1 MLSNYLRSALR
12 NFLRNRFHSILNLL
26 GLAIGLATFIFIF
39 LYLQNEIAFDKYHQ
53 KGDRIYRI
61 ESDFTISGKH
71 DRFAIVPVP
80 MGPALKLEFP
90 EIEAFCRFSSAGNV
104 LVKYG
109 DKEFYEN
116 RFYFADSTVFDVF
129 SHNLLMGDPSTCLVE
144 PNSIVISESIAKKYF
159 GDNNPIGEFLETGN
173 QSTYKVTGI
182 MENLPLNSHLRFDA
196 LFSVTTI
203 ASMHGYDEF
212 NGMEPHQ
219 FWNIGVFTYL
229 LLNEHSIM
237 SQVHEKFGS
246 FYDKYMKSVG
256 DAINAGFSLLST
268 PLAKTHFEGN
278 YSSDLPKGNMT
289 YIYILSAIAIFILLI
304 ASINYMNMAT
314 ARSEKRAREVGIR
327 KVAGAERK
335 QLIFQFIGE
344 SVLMAFGGL
353 LTAIFLVHLFIPEFA
368 VLSEK
373 EINFDLFSNMALS
386 LLLIGTALLLGLI
399 SGTYPAFY
407 LSSIKP
413 VTVVKGSGF
422 APGRKGS
429 WMRKI
434 LVVFQFA
441 IAIAMIIGTLVVSDQ
456 LRYLQNKDLGFI
468 KDNMVVL
475 ELQDTAFRRRVEP
488 LKAEL
493 LNNPNIEGVTN
504 STGIPGNMEWVQ
516 VVRVEKDTAMIEDV
530 LVISQVDYD
539 FVDVY
544 GLQVKTGRNFDRSM
558 GTDAEEAV
566 IVNRAAVEAYDWSSN
581 PLGKRIHWG
590 AGIDG
595 SGGRMLKVIGVV
607 ENYHFNSLH
616 NKVQPAMLFLGTFD
630 KYYLSLRIKPE
641 QLGNTLTFIEEK
653 WQQFGAKRPFD
664 YQMLSNTL
672 GEMYRAELK
681 LGKLLTI
688 ATFLTIF
695 IALLGLLG
703 LSSYI
708 AEQKTHEIGIRKV
721 MGATTTQILGLLYR
735 EFIILILI
743 AFIISIPIALW
754 QLDSWLNQNFIYHN
768 GVKWISV
775 LLSGALAIVISLLA
789 LSFHTVRASIAN
801 PVDAIKY
808 E

>member
-12 NFLRNRFHSILNLL
+12 NFLKNRFHSILNLL

-39 LYLQNEIAFDKYHQ
+39 LYLQNEIAYDKYHQ
-53 KGDRIYRI
+53 KADRIYRI

-90 EIEAFCRFSSAGNV
+90 EIETFCRFSRAGNV

-109 DKEFYEN
+109 EKEFYEN

-129 SHNLLMGDPSTCLVE
+129 SHNLLMGDPARCLVE
-144 PNSIVISESIAKKYF
+144 PNSIVISENIAKKYF
-159 GDNNPIGEFLETGN
+159 GENNPIGEFLETGN
-173 QSTYKVTGI
+173 QRTYKVTGV

-203 ASMHGYDEF
+203 AAMQGYDEF

-229 LLNEHSIM
+229 LLNEHSTM
-237 SQVHEKFGS
+237 AQVHEKFDS
-246 FYDKYMKSVG
+246 FYNKYMKSVG
-256 DAINAGFSLLST
+256 DAINAGFDLLST
-268 PLAKTHFEGN
+268 PLTKTHFEGN

-327 KVAGAERK
+327 KVAGAERT
-335 QLIFQFIGE
+335 QLIFQFISE
-344 SVLMAFGGL
+344 SVFMAFAGL
-353 LTAIFLVHLFIPEFA
+353 LVALLLVNVFMPEFA
-368 VLSEK
+368 VISEK
-373 EINFDLFSNMALS
+373 EISLNLFSNPALS
-386 LLLIGTALLLGLI
+386 LLIIGVTLLLGLL
-399 SGTYPAFY
+399 SGAYPAFY
-407 LSSIKP
+407 LSSIQP
-413 VTVVKGSGF
+413 VTAIKGSGF

-429 WMRKI
+429 MMRKI

-488 LKAEL
+488 FKAEL
-493 LNNPNIEGVTN
+493 LNHPNIEGVTN

-516 VVRVEKDTAMIEDV
+516 VVRIEKDTAMIEDV

-544 GLQVKTGRNFDRSM
+544 GLRVITGRNFDRSM
-558 GTDAEEAV
+558 GTDSEEAV
-566 IVNRAAVEAYDWSSN
+566 IVNHAAVEAYGWSSD

-616 NKVQPAMLFLGTFD
+616 NKVEPAMLFLGTFD
-630 KYYLSLRIKPE
+630 KYYLTLKVKPE
-641 QLGNTLTFIEEK
+641 RMGSTLSFVEEK

-664 YQMLSNTL
+664 YQMLSNSL

-708 AEQKTHEIGIRKV
+708 AEQKTREIGIRKV
-721 MGATTTQILGLLYR
+721 MGATFGQVLGLLYR
-735 EFIILILI
+735 EFIILIFI
-743 AFIISIPIALW
+743 AFIIAIPLALW
-754 QLDSWLNQNFIYHN
+754 QLDSWLSQNFIYHN
-768 GVKWISV
+768 GIKWVSV
-775 LLSGALAIVISLLA
+775 LLSGILAIVISLLA